1 MKLSVPLINGQLAD
15 RYGKHASGSDV
26 KNGYPITSFPF
37 TIEDAYD
44 AVPVGGL
51 PWIHWNAANIPADST
66 TFPAGASHTNKVPMV
81 EGKNATAGHLVGNT
95 DPFTQAGYVGP
106 QPPDKDH
113 DYTLI
118 VFALD
123 TKLPLQAGFWLNE
136 ARHAMKGHI
145 LAQAEIDLPSR
156 V

>member
-1 MKLSVPLINGQLAD
+1 
-15 RYGKHASGSDV
+15 
-26 KNGYPITSFPF
+26 
-37 TIEDAYD
+37 
-44 AVPVGGL
+44 
-51 PWIHWNAANIPADST
+51 
-66 TFPAGASHTNKVPMV
+66 MV